1 MNPTIQRFNVISLL
15 LLCFITVSA
24 FAQNQENNK
33 KDTIKII
40 TSPHVIKKTTVV
52 KITDTLIKKEKAP
65 IYIIDGKESGND
77 NINTISPNDIAKIDV
92 LKGESAT
99 KLYGK
104 KGANGVVL
112 ITTKSLA
119 KQDGKTI
126 GDTAKSKTVKV
137 TAKLGHDKNDKNNK
151 EEEMNIVIDGDHV
164 MINGEEVNENDP
176 RINGSGNKRVKIQR
190 MITAPKKVDGFKL
203 DKNFKLNEDNEEG
216 DEDDFEGLVTDM
228 PPTNKAFL
236 GVITEST
243 EKGAKVKDV
252 NEGSPAAKAGIQVD
266 DIITQVQE
274 GKITGPEDLYAT
286 IGKYK
291 PEEQVNINLIRND
304 KKMTVVATLAK
315 NKNQVPPQVQF
326 FNFGE
331 PEMNNGRGNQRR
343 PGFNFE
349 LPNMPEL
356 NGIMDRYVRKPK
368 LGITIE
374 DLEAG
379 EGVKITSVTE
389 GSPAEKAGLQ
399 KNDVITSVNDKKV
412 KDVDG
417 IKPIISGNNNAD
429 GSTLK
434 FNINRNGKA
443 NVIEVKFPKKLKTAD
458 L

>member
-33 KDTIKII
+33 KDSIKII

-65 IYIIDGKESGND
+65 LYIIDGKESGNN

-99 KLYGK
+99 QLYGK

-137 TAKLGHDKNDKNNK
+137 TAKLGHDKNNK

-190 MITAPKKVDGFKL
+190 MITAPKKVEGFKL
-203 DKNFKLNEDNEEG
+203 DKNQKNNEDKEEG

-228 PPTNKAFL
+228 PPANQAFL

-266 DIITQVQE
+266 DIITQVKE
-274 GKITGPEDLYAT
+274 EKITGPEDLYAT
-286 IGKYK
+286 IGKCK
-291 PEEQVNINLIRND
+291 PDEQVNINLIRND
-304 KKMTVVATLAK
+304 KKMIVAATLAK
-315 NKNQVPPQVQF
+315 NKNQGPQVQF

-417 IKPIISGNNNAD
+417 IKPIISGNNNVE
-429 GSTLK
+429 GSTFK

-443 NVIEVKFPKKLKTAD
+443 TVIEVKFPKKLKTAD

>member
-1 MNPTIQRFNVISLL
+1 MNPTIQRFNVIILL

-33 KDTIKII
+33 KDSIKII

-65 IYIIDGKESGND
+65 LYIIDGKESGNN

-99 KLYGK
+99 QLYGK

-137 TAKLGHDKNDKNNK
+137 TAKLGHDKNNK

-190 MITAPKKVDGFKL
+190 MITAPKKVEGFKL
-203 DKNFKLNEDNEEG
+203 DKNQKNNEDKEEG
-216 DEDDFEGLVTDM
+216 DEDDFEGFMTDM
-228 PPTNKAFL
+228 PPANQAFL

-266 DIITQVQE
+266 DIITQVKE
-274 GKITGPEDLYAT
+274 EKITGPEDLYAT
-286 IGKYK
+286 IGKCK
-291 PEEQVNINLIRND
+291 PDEQVNINLIRND
-304 KKMTVVATLAK
+304 KKMIVAATLAK
-315 NKNQVPPQVQF
+315 NKNQGPQVQF

-417 IKPIISGNNNAD
+417 IKPIISGNNNVE
-429 GSTLK
+429 GSTFK

-443 NVIEVKFPKKLKTAD
+443 TVIEVKFPKKLKTAD

>member
-33 KDTIKII
+33 KDSIKII

-65 IYIIDGKESGND
+65 LYIIDGKESGNN

-99 KLYGK
+99 QLYGK

-137 TAKLGHDKNDKNNK
+137 TAKLGHDKNNK

-190 MITAPKKVDGFKL
+190 MITAPKKVEGFKL
-203 DKNFKLNEDNEEG
+203 DKNQKNNEDKEEG
-216 DEDDFEGLVTDM
+216 DEDDFEGFMTDM
-228 PPTNKAFL
+228 PPANQAFL

-266 DIITQVQE
+266 DIITQVKE
-274 GKITGPEDLYAT
+274 EKITGPEDLYAT
-286 IGKYK
+286 IGKCK
-291 PEEQVNINLIRND
+291 PDEQVNINLIRND
-304 KKMTVVATLAK
+304 KKMIVAATLAK
-315 NKNQVPPQVQF
+315 NKNQGPQVQF

-399 KNDVITSVNDKKV
+399 KNDVITSLNDKKV

-417 IKPIISGNNNAD
+417 IKPIISGNNNVE
-429 GSTLK
+429 GSTFK

-443 NVIEVKFPKKLKTAD
+443 TVIEVKFPKKLKTAD

>member
-1 MNPTIQRFNVISLL
+1 MQSTIKSFKVICFMLL
-15 LLCFITVSA
+15 SVMTVNA
-24 FAQNQENNK
+24 FAQSQENNK
-33 KDTIKII
+33 KAT
-40 TSPHVIKKTTVV
+40 VI
-52 KITDTLIKKEKAP
+52 KITDTLIKKTDKAP
-65 IYIIDGKESGND
+65 LYIIDGKETSLQ
-77 NINTISPNDIAKIDV
+77 NINDVSPNDIEKIDV

-99 KLYGK
+99 QLYGK

-119 KQDGKTI
+119 KQNGKTI
-126 GDTAKSKTVKV
+126 GDTTKSKTVKV
-137 TAKLGHDKNDKNNK
+137 TAKLSHDKNDKTNK
-151 EEEMNIVIDGDHV
+151 EEEMNIVVDGDHV
-164 MINGEEVNENDP
+164 IINGVEVDENDP
-176 RINGSGNKRVKIQR
+176 RINGSGNKRVKIQK
-190 MITAPKKVDGFKL
+190 MITGPKKVEGFKL
-203 DKNFKLNEDNEEG
+203 DKNFKLKDDNEED

-228 PPTNKAFL
+228 PPANKAFL
-236 GVITEST
+236 GVITATS
-243 EKGAKVKDV
+243 EKGAKVKEV

-266 DIITQVQE
+266 DIITQVKDE
-274 GKITGPEDLYAT
+274 KITGPEDLYAT

-291 PEEQVNINLIRND
+291 PEEQVNITLIRND

-315 NKNQVPPQVQF
+315 NKNQGPPQVQF

-331 PEMNNGRGNQRR
+331 PDNLNKGRGNLRR

-349 LPNMPEL
+349 IPNMPEL

-417 IKPIISGNNNAD
+417 IKPIISGNNNLE
-429 GSTLK
+429 GSTFK

>member
-1 MNPTIQRFNVISLL
+1 
-15 LLCFITVSA
+15 
-24 FAQNQENNK
+24 
-33 KDTIKII
+33 
-40 TSPHVIKKTTVV
+40 
-52 KITDTLIKKEKAP
+52 
-65 IYIIDGKESGND
+65 
-77 NINTISPNDIAKIDV
+77 
-92 LKGESAT
+92 
-99 KLYGK
+99 
-104 KGANGVVL
+104 
-112 ITTKSLA
+112 
-119 KQDGKTI
+119 
-126 GDTAKSKTVKV
+126 
-137 TAKLGHDKNDKNNK
+137 
-151 EEEMNIVIDGDHV
+151 MNIVIDGDHV

-190 MITAPKKVDGFKL
+190 MITAPKKVEGFKL
-203 DKNFKLNEDNEEG
+203 DKNQKNNEDKEEG
-216 DEDDFEGLVTDM
+216 DEDDFEGFMTDM
-228 PPTNKAFL
+228 PPANQAFL

-266 DIITQVQE
+266 DIITQVKE
-274 GKITGPEDLYAT
+274 EKITGPEDLYAT
-286 IGKYK
+286 IGKCK
-291 PEEQVNINLIRND
+291 PDEQVNINLIRND
-304 KKMTVVATLAK
+304 KKMIVAATLAK
-315 NKNQVPPQVQF
+315 NKNQGPQVQF

-399 KNDVITSVNDKKV
+399 KNDVITSLNDKKV

-417 IKPIISGNNNAD
+417 IKPIISGNNNVE
-429 GSTLK
+429 GSTFK

-443 NVIEVKFPKKLKTAD
+443 TVIEVKFPKKLKTAD

>member
-33 KDTIKII
+33 KDSIKII

-65 IYIIDGKESGND
+65 LYIIDGKESGNN

-99 KLYGK
+99 QLYGK

-137 TAKLGHDKNDKNNK
+137 TAKLGNDKNNK

-190 MITAPKKVDGFKL
+190 MITAPKKVEGFKL
-203 DKNFKLNEDNEEG
+203 DKNQKNNEDKEEG
-216 DEDDFEGLVTDM
+216 DEDDFEGFMTDM
-228 PPTNKAFL
+228 PPANQAFL

-266 DIITQVQE
+266 DIITQVKE
-274 GKITGPEDLYAT
+274 EKITGPEDLYAT
-286 IGKYK
+286 IGKCK
-291 PEEQVNINLIRND
+291 PDEQVNINLIRND
-304 KKMTVVATLAK
+304 KKMIVAATLAK
-315 NKNQVPPQVQF
+315 NKNQGPQVQF

-399 KNDVITSVNDKKV
+399 KNDVITSLNDKKV

-417 IKPIISGNNNAD
+417 IKPIISGNNNVE
-429 GSTLK
+429 GSTFK

-443 NVIEVKFPKKLKTAD
+443 TVIEVKFPKKLKTAD

>member
-1 MNPTIQRFNVISLL
+1 MNPTIKRFNVISLL

-33 KDTIKII
+33 KDSIKII

-65 IYIIDGKESGND
+65 LYIIDGKESGNN

-99 KLYGK
+99 QLYGK

-137 TAKLGHDKNDKNNK
+137 TAKLGHDKNNK

-190 MITAPKKVDGFKL
+190 MITAPKKVEGFKL
-203 DKNFKLNEDNEEG
+203 DKNQKNNEDKEEG
-216 DEDDFEGLVTDM
+216 DEDDFEGFMTDM
-228 PPTNKAFL
+228 PPANQAFL

-252 NEGSPAAKAGIQVD
+252 NEGSPAARAGIQVD

-304 KKMTVVATLAK
+304 KKMTVLATLAK

-374 DLEAG
+374 DLETG
-379 EGVKITSVTE
+379 EGVKITSVAE

-399 KNDVITSVNDKKV
+399 KNDVITSLNDKKV

-417 IKPIISGNNNAD
+417 IKPIISGNNNVE

>member
-33 KDTIKII
+33 KDSIKII

-65 IYIIDGKESGND
+65 LYIIDGKESGNN

-99 KLYGK
+99 QLYGK

-137 TAKLGHDKNDKNNK
+137 TAKLGHDKNNK

-190 MITAPKKVDGFKL
+190 MITAPKKVEGFKL

-252 NEGSPAAKAGIQVD
+252 NEGSPAARAGIQVD

-374 DLEAG
+374 DLETG

-417 IKPIISGNNNAD
+417 IKPIISGNNNVE